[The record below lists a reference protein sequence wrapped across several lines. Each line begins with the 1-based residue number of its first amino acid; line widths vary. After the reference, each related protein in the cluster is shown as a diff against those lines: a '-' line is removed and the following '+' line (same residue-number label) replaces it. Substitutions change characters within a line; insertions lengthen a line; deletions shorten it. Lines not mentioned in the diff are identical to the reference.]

1 MNLHTRLG
9 VAFADAH
16 PAEAAGVL
24 EKLPAEK
31 AAPLL
36 LSLQPE
42 AMERLLE
49 QLPADFAAECLLT
62 LERPAACR
70 LLVSLDLEL
79 QMRVLRRLD
88 ARQRDDLLRDF
99 RPELAATL
107 RRMLRYPD
115 DTAGALM
122 EAPLAS
128 VPDDISVREALKRV
142 RRVRRGLKFY
152 VYVVNGQE
160 QLTGVVTLH
169 ELLNA
174 TGARRVS
181 DIMVRKVVS
190 LPAGETMPVV
200 AESPYWRKYNALPV
214 TDQDGVL
221 VGVIRQR
228 NLRRFLDSRQILTGP
243 GSGVGVILSVGEL
256 FSVTAGQLLST
267 LVSAAMSGGGRG
279 AAGDRCNDDRRR

>member
-9 VAFADAH
+9 LAFADAH
-16 PAEAAGVL
+16 PTEAAGVL
-24 EKLPAEK
+24 AKLPVEK

-36 LSLQPE
+36 LSLQPR

-62 LERPAACR
+62 LERSAACR

-88 ARQRDDLLRDF
+88 ARQRDELLRDLK
-99 RPELAATL
+99 PELAATL
-107 RRMLRYPD
+107 RRVLRYPD

-142 RRVRRGLKFY
+142 RRLRRGLKFY

-174 TGARRVS
+174 PGARPIS

-190 LPAGETMPVV
+190 LRAGETMPLV
-200 AESPYWRKYNALPV
+200 AQSPYWRNYNALPV

-243 GSGVGVILSVGEL
+243 GSGVGVVLSVGEL

-267 LVSAAMSGGGRG
+267 LMSAALSGGGRG
-279 AAGDRCNDDRRR
+279 AAGDGYNDDRRR

>member
-9 VAFADAH
+9 LAFADAH

-24 EKLPAEK
+24 AKLPVEK
-31 AAPLL
+31 AAALL
-36 LSLQPE
+36 LSLQPR

-62 LERPAACR
+62 LEQSAACR

-88 ARQRDDLLRDF
+88 ARQRDNLLRDLK
-99 RPELAATL
+99 PELVATL
-107 RRMLRYPD
+107 RRVLRYPD

-128 VPDDISVREALKRV
+128 VPDGISVREALKRV

-152 VYVVNGQE
+152 VYVVNSQE

-174 TGARRVS
+174 PAARPIS

-190 LPAGETMPVV
+190 LRAGETMQLV
-200 AESPYWRKYNALPV
+200 AQSPYWRNYNALPV

-228 NLRRFLDSRQILTGP
+228 NLRRFLDSRQILNGP

-267 LVSAAMSGGGRG
+267 LMSAAMSGGGRG
-279 AAGDRCNDDRRR
+279 AAGDGYNDERRR

>member
-1 MNLHTRLG
+1 MSLHSRLG

-24 EKLPAEK
+24 QRLPVEK

-36 LSLQPE
+36 LSLQPR

-49 QLPADFAAECLLT
+49 QLPADFAAECLLA
-62 LERPAACR
+62 LERSAACR

-88 ARQRDDLLRDF
+88 ARQRDDLLRDVK
-99 RPELAATL
+99 PELAATL
-107 RRMLRYPD
+107 RRILRYPN

-128 VPDDISVREALKRV
+128 VPHDISVREALKRV

-152 VYVVNGQE
+152 VYVVNGQQ
-160 QLTGVVTLH
+160 QLTGVLTLH

-174 TGARRVS
+174 PAARPVS
-181 DIMVRKVVS
+181 DIMTRKVIS
-190 LPAGETMPVV
+190 LAAGETMAVV
-200 AESPYWRKYNALPV
+200 AESPYWHKYNALPV

-228 NLRRFLDSRQILTGP
+228 NLRRFLDSRQMLNGP
-243 GSGVGVILSVGEL
+243 GSAVGVILSVGEL

-267 LVSAAMSGGGRG
+267 LMSATLSGGGRG
-279 AAGDRCNDDRRR
+279 AAGDGYNDDRRG

>member
-9 VAFADAH
+9 LAFADAH

-24 EKLPAEK
+24 EKLPLEK

-36 LSLQPE
+36 LSLQPQ

-49 QLPADFAAECLLT
+49 QLPADFAAQCLLT
-62 LERPAACR
+62 LDRAAACR

-79 QMRVLRRLD
+79 QVRVLRRLD
-88 ARQRDDLLRDF
+88 AQQRDELLRDLK
-99 RPELAATL
+99 PELAATL
-107 RRMLRYPD
+107 RRILRYPD

-128 VPDDISVREALKRV
+128 VPDDISAREALKRV

-152 VYVVNGQE
+152 VYVVNSQE
-160 QLTGVVTLH
+160 QLNGVVTLH

-174 TGARRVS
+174 TASRPIS
-181 DIMVRKVVS
+181 DIMARKVVS
-190 LPAGETMPVV
+190 LPAGETMAVV
-200 AESPYWRKYNALPV
+200 AESPYWRKYHALPI

-228 NLRRFLDSRQILTGP
+228 NLRRFLDSRQILNGP

-267 LVSAAMSGGGRG
+267 LMSAAMSGASRAAARDGR
-279 AAGDRCNDDRRR
+279 NDDRRR

>member
-9 VAFADAH
+9 LAFADAH
-16 PAEAAGVL
+16 PAEAAAVL
-24 EKLPAEK
+24 QKLPVEK

-36 LSLQPE
+36 LSLKPQ

-62 LERPAACR
+62 LDQPAACR

-79 QMRVLRRLD
+79 QVRVLRRLD
-88 ARQRDDLLRDF
+88 AGQRDALLRDLK
-99 RPELAATL
+99 PELAATL
-107 RRMLRYPD
+107 RRILRYPD

-152 VYVVNGQE
+152 VYVVNSQE
-160 QLTGVVTLH
+160 QLIGVVTLH

-174 TGARRVS
+174 SASRAVS
-181 DIMVRKVVS
+181 EIMVRKVVS
-190 LPAGETMPVV
+190 LPAGESMPVV
-200 AESPYWRKYNALPV
+200 AENPYWRKYNALPV

-228 NLRRFLDSRQILTGP
+228 SVRRFLDSRQVLNGP

>member
-9 VAFADAH
+9 LAFADAH

-24 EKLPAEK
+24 EKLPLEK

-36 LSLQPE
+36 LSLQPQ
-42 AMERLLE
+42 AIERLLE
-49 QLPADFAAECLLT
+49 QLPADFAAQCLLT
-62 LERPAACR
+62 LDRAAACR

-79 QMRVLRRLD
+79 QVRVLRRLD
-88 ARQRDDLLRDF
+88 VRQRDELLRDLT
-99 RPELAATL
+99 PELAATL
-107 RRMLRYPD
+107 RRILRYPD

-152 VYVVNGQE
+152 VYVVNGHE
-160 QLTGVVTLH
+160 QLSGVVTLH

-174 TGARRVS
+174 PASHPIS

-190 LPAGETMPVV
+190 LPAGETMAVV
-200 AESPYWRKYNALPV
+200 AESPYWRKYHALPV

-228 NLRRFLDSRQILTGP
+228 NVRHFLDSRQILNGP

-256 FSVTAGQLLST
+256 FSVTAGQLLAT
-267 LVSAAMSGGGRG
+267 LMSAAMSGGGGG
-279 AAGDRCNDDRRR
+279 AAGDERNDGRRR

>member
-9 VAFADAH
+9 LAFADAH
-16 PAEAAGVL
+16 PTEAAGVL
-24 EKLPAEK
+24 AKLPVEK

-36 LSLQPE
+36 LSLQPR

-62 LERPAACR
+62 LERAAACR

-88 ARQRDDLLRDF
+88 AGQRDDLLRDLK
-99 RPELAATL
+99 PELAATL
-107 RRMLRYPD
+107 RRVLRYPD

-152 VYVVNGQE
+152 VYVVNNQE
-160 QLTGVVTLH
+160 QLSGVVTLH

-174 TGARRVS
+174 PGARPIS

-190 LPAGETMPVV
+190 LRAGETMPLV
-200 AESPYWRKYNALPV
+200 AQSPYWRNYNALPV

-243 GSGVGVILSVGEL
+243 GSGVGVVLSVGEL

-267 LVSAAMSGGGRG
+267 LMSAALSGGGRG
-279 AAGDRCNDDRRR
+279 AAGDGYNDDRRR

>member
-79 QMRVLRRLD
+79 QMRLLRRLD
-88 ARQRDDLLRDF
+88 ARQRDDLLGDF
-99 RPELAATL
+99 KPELAATL

-152 VYVVNGQE
+152 VYVVNSQE

-174 TGARRVS
+174 SAARRVS

-190 LPAGETMPVV
+190 LPAGETMSVV

-228 NLRRFLDSRQILTGP
+228 NLRRFLDSRQILNGP

-267 LVSAAMSGGGRG
+267 LVSAAMSGGGRR
-279 AAGDRCNDDRRR
+279 AAADRCNDDRRR

>member
-9 VAFADAH
+9 LAFADAH
-16 PAEAAGVL
+16 PAEAAAVL
-24 EKLPAEK
+24 QKLPVEK

-36 LSLQPE
+36 LSLQPQ

-62 LERPAACR
+62 LDQAAACR

-79 QMRVLRRLD
+79 QVRVLRRLD
-88 ARQRDDLLRDF
+88 AGQRDGLLGDLN
-99 RPELAATL
+99 PELAATL
-107 RRMLRYPD
+107 RRILRYPD
-115 DTAGALM
+115 DTAGAVM

-152 VYVVNGQE
+152 VYVVNSQE
-160 QLTGVVTLH
+160 QLIGVVTLH

-174 TGARRVS
+174 SASRAVA

-190 LPAGETMPVV
+190 LPAGEAMPVV

-221 VGVIRQR
+221 VGVIRQSK
-228 NLRRFLDSRQILTGP
+228 LRRFLDSRQILNGP
-243 GSGVGVILSVGEL
+243 GSGVGVILGVGEL

-267 LVSAAMSGGGRG
+267 LMSAAMSGGSAG
-279 AAGDRCNDDRRR
+279 AASEGHNDDRRR

>member
-9 VAFADAH
+9 LAFADAH

-36 LSLQPE
+36 LSLLPQ

-62 LERPAACR
+62 LDRSAASR
-70 LLVSLDLEL
+70 LLLSLDLEL
-79 QMRVLRRLD
+79 QVRVLRRLD
-88 ARQRDDLLRDF
+88 ARQRDELLHDLD
-99 RPELAATL
+99 PALAATL
-107 RRMLRYPD
+107 RRILRYPD
-115 DTAGALM
+115 DTAGAVM

-128 VPDDISVREALKRV
+128 VPDDVSVREALKRV

-152 VYVVNGQE
+152 VYVVNSQE
-160 QLTGVVTLH
+160 QLIGVVTLH

-174 TGARRVS
+174 PASRPIS
-181 DIMVRKVVS
+181 DIMTRKVIS

-200 AESPYWRKYNALPV
+200 AQSPYWHKYNALPV

-228 NLRRFLDSRQILTGP
+228 NLRRFLDSRQILNGP

-267 LVSAAMSGGGRG
+267 LMSAAMSGSSAN
-279 AAGDRCNDDRRR
+279 AAGTGHSDDRRR

>member
-1 MNLHTRLG
+1 
-9 VAFADAH
+9 
-16 PAEAAGVL
+16 
-24 EKLPAEK
+24 
-31 AAPLL
+31 
-36 LSLQPE
+36 
-42 AMERLLE
+42 
-49 QLPADFAAECLLT
+49 
-62 LERPAACR
+62 

-88 ARQRDDLLRDF
+88 AGQRDDLLRDLK
-99 RPELAATL
+99 PELAATL
-107 RRMLRYPD
+107 RRVLRYPD

-174 TGARRVS
+174 PAARRVS

-190 LPAGETMPVV
+190 LRAGETMPLV
-200 AESPYWRKYNALPV
+200 AQSPYWRNYNALPV

-228 NLRRFLDSRQILTGP
+228 NLRRFLDSRQVLNGP
-243 GSGVGVILSVGEL
+243 GSGVGVVLSVGEL

-267 LVSAAMSGGGRG
+267 LMSAAMSGGGRG
-279 AAGDRCNDDRRR
+279 AAGDGYNDGRRR